1 MESQLK
7 ELLGFLHDRNP
18 QVRNIALEN
27 LLPQT
32 PKEAPYRRIFLEQI
46 SSGGLAPAKEP
57 ESIRDLK
64 LLCRDQAAIAH
75 NAFRAL
81 VNLSDSALIV
91 PFLGEP
97 KFLEFLVAY
106 IINPG
111 SLLADLATM
120 VLSNMTVNPNVI
132 QTLLSLK
139 IQLENGHPIASRS
152 STAPVAPS
160 TGSTQIREESAILL
174 LVDAFVD
181 AATLPGGSKEER
193 KRKGDLHFLASV
205 FANITVAPAGR
216 LALLTLHPGSSEF
229 ALAKLLSF
237 TEHPDTIRR
246 GGVASTLKNC
256 AFHAPAHMAMLKSD
270 DEMVT
275 VPPSNEEGK
284 GMNLLLF
291 LLLPLAGPEE
301 FDLEDMDKLPAS
313 IQFLP
318 DTKKREPDRFIR
330 LTHIETLLLLCTTRP
345 AREFLRV
352 NGVYEVVQKM
362 HETEQD
368 TSVMEHIERLV
379 NLLKR
384 DEGPDTAF
392 EEVPAEDIDTRKDS
406 SDAVKDSND
415 DDEIMA
421 QHTALLSVYDKS
433 NLLDLARGLKESG
446 VRLLGS
452 GGTAKQI
459 REAGIEISDV
469 SDITKAP
476 EMLGGRVKT
485 LHPAVHGGIL
495 ARSIPSDQAD
505 LTAQSISPISIVVC
519 NLYPFEA
526 TIAKPDCTL
535 VNAVEEIDI
544 GGVTLLRAAAKNHER
559 VIVLSDPADYSEF
572 LAAWRS
578 GGGIISPSLRNKFAL
593 KAFEMT
599 SAYDSAISSYFR
611 EQYAS
616 SHLPQEQL
624 AGEVQRMPLRYG
636 ANPHQKPAQAFV
648 TSGKLPFKA
657 LAGSPGYINLLDAL
671 NAYALVSE
679 LQEAL
684 QLPAAASFKHVSP
697 AGAAV
702 GLELNDVEKIVYG
715 VDDLKE
721 PLTPLA
727 CAYARARGAD
737 RMSSF
742 GDFIA
747 LSAPCDL
754 ATAKIISREVS
765 DGVIAPGYSE
775 EALEV
780 LRKKKAG
787 KYCVLEIDP
796 TYNPGKLETRQVFG
810 VSLQQN
816 RNDAKITAELF
827 SNIVSANKDVSIP
840 PSNLKPTADW
850 ALQLPREAVVDLI
863 VATLALKYTQSNS
876 VAYALRGSIIG
887 LGAGQQSRIHCTRL
901 AGGKA
906 DNWWLRHHT
915 RVLELP
921 FKKGVKRAEKA
932 NAIDLFVGGEE
943 LEGGEKAQWESLF
956 ETVPAPL
963 TAEERRSHATKLD
976 GVVCSSDAFFPF
988 PDNVH
993 RARKSGVKY
1002 LAAPG
1007 GSVMDAECIKAAD
1020 EHRIMSTISVPEHLW
1035 EALAPLTKLEIEP
1048 SELQTLLREHIEPTI
1063 EETSAEIPYDLITG
1077 IARWAGSEKG
1087 KDTLKAEGLDP
1098 ISYSLIP
1105 LLAGT
1110 TFAPSSKPPPPPPP
1124 EYDSSEDRRA
1134 ITALI
1139 NGLFSVVGVGFAA
1152 WWAAGSV
1159 HWRNETRVLLALAA
1173 SIVVAITEGV
1183 LYLIWSSHA
1192 EKRKAQQKRWKA
1204 PEAKSKTAR
1213 EEKVSENEEEVKLHD
1228 EAQPNVVRRKGY
1240 EYGEEDASV
1249 DL

>member
-18 QVRNIALEN
+18 QVRHIALEN

-32 PKEAPYRRIFLEQI
+32 PKEAPYRRIFLEQL
-46 SSGGLAPAKEP
+46 SGGGLAPSKEP

-64 LLCRDQAAIAH
+64 LLCRDQTAIAH

-81 VNLSDSALIV
+81 VNLSDSALVI

-106 IINPG
+106 ILNTG
-111 SLLADLATM
+111 ALLADLATM

-139 IQLENGHPIASRS
+139 IQLENDHPVASRA
-152 STAPVAPS
+152 STAPVPTP
-160 TGSTQIREESAILL
+160 TGPIRTREENAIFL

-181 AATLPGGSKEER
+181 AAAVPGESKEGR

-216 LALLTLHPGSSEF
+216 LALLSLRSETSEF

-256 AFHAPAHMAMLKSD
+256 AFHSPAHLAMLRPE
-270 DEMVT
+270 DEMIAI
-275 VPPSNEEGK
+275 PPSTEEGK
-284 GMNLLLF
+284 GMNLLSF

-301 FDLEDMDKLPAS
+301 FDLEDVDKLPVS
-313 IQFLP
+313 VQFLP
-318 DTKKREPDRFIR
+318 DTKKREPDQFIR
-330 LTHIETLLLLCTTRP
+330 LTHIETLLLLCTTRL
-345 AREFLRV
+345 AREFMRA

-362 HETEQD
+362 HETEQ
-368 TSVMEHIERLV
+368 SPPVVEHIERLV

-384 DEGPDTAF
+384 DEGPDTAI
-392 EEVPAEDIDTRKDS
+392 EEVPLEVAEPKT
-406 SDAVKDSND
+406 DAAEVKK
-415 DDEIMA
+415 
-421 QHTALLSVYDKS
+421 ALLSVYDKS
-433 NLLDLARGLKESG
+433 NLLDLAKGLKESG

-459 REAGIEISDV
+459 REASIEINDV

-505 LTAQSISPISIVVC
+505 LTAQAISPISIVVC

-526 TIAKPDCTL
+526 TVAKPDCTL
-535 VNAVEEIDI
+535 ANAVEDIDI

-559 VIVLSDPADYSEF
+559 VIVLSDPADYAEF
-572 LAAWRS
+572 LDAWKS
-578 GGGIISPSLRNKFAL
+578 GNGTISSSLRNKFAL

-599 SAYDSAISSYFR
+599 SAYDSAISGYFR

-616 SHLPQEQL
+616 SDLSPEQL
-624 AGEVQRMPLRYG
+624 AGEVQRTPLRYG

-648 TSGKLPFKA
+648 TKGKLPFKGA

-715 VDDLKE
+715 VEDLKE

-780 LRKKKAG
+780 LKKKKAG
-787 KYCVLEIDP
+787 EYCVLEMDP
-796 TYNPGKLETRQVFG
+796 TYVPEKSETRQVFG
-810 VSLQQN
+810 ISLQQN
-816 RNDAKITAELF
+816 RNDAKITPELF
-827 SNIVSANKDVSIP
+827 SNIVSANKD
-840 PSNLKPTADW
+840 
-850 ALQLPREAVVDLI
+850 LPRQAVIDLI

-901 AGGKA
+901 AGSKA
-906 DNWWLRHHT
+906 DNWWLRHHP
-915 RVLELP
+915 RVLEFP

-963 TAEERRSHATKLD
+963 SAEERRAHAAKLD

-1020 EHRIMSTISVPEHLW
+1020 EHGIVFAHTS
-1035 EALAPLTKLEIEP
+1035 
-1048 SELQTLLREHIEPTI
+1048 LR
-1063 EETSAEIPYDLITG
+1063 
-1077 IARWAGSEKG
+1077 
-1087 KDTLKAEGLDP
+1087 
-1098 ISYSLIP
+1098 
-1105 LLAGT
+1105 
-1110 TFAPSSKPPPPPPP
+1110 
-1124 EYDSSEDRRA
+1124 
-1134 ITALI
+1134 
-1139 NGLFSVVGVGFAA
+1139 LF
-1152 WWAAGSV
+1152 
-1159 HWRNETRVLLALAA
+1159 H
-1173 SIVVAITEGV
+1173 
-1183 LYLIWSSHA
+1183 H
-1192 EKRKAQQKRWKA
+1192 
-1204 PEAKSKTAR
+1204 
-1213 EEKVSENEEEVKLHD
+1213 
-1228 EAQPNVVRRKGY
+1228 
-1240 EYGEEDASV
+1240 
-1249 DL
+1249 